1 LNHLEALMAYLYLG
15 ALLFGGPHLFST
27 LLPGARDS
35 VKASFGEKAWKG
47 FYSLVS
53 LAGII
58 FFILAYR
65 AMGNGVYGEPLY
77 DVSPAARHVT
87 MLAALLMFI
96 LLGASHGKGYIKK
109 AVRHPMSLGIALW
122 SGAHL
127 LANNERA
134 VVWLF
139 ATLFVVAV
147 TDLVFSLARGK
158 KPDHVPQL
166 KSDIRAVVI
175 GMVLY
180 VVFLVGFHPY
190 VLGVPVVG

>member
-1 LNHLEALMAYLYLG
+1 MAYLYLG

-27 LLPGARDS
+27 LLPGVRNS
-35 VKASFGEKAWKG
+35 VKAALGEKAWKG
-47 FYSLVS
+47 LYAVS
-53 LAGII
+53 ALLGIV

-65 AMGNGVYGEPLY
+65 AMGSAPLGDNLYEPY
-77 DVSPAARHVT
+77 PGAKHIA

-109 AVRHPMSLGIALW
+109 FVRHPMSLGIALW

-127 LANNERA
+127 LANGERA

-147 TDLVFSLARGK
+147 ADFVFSWARGK
-158 KPDHVPQL
+158 KPDHVPQV

-175 GMVLY
+175 GMIMY
-180 VVFLVGFHPY
+180 VVFLIGFHTY
-190 VLGVPVVG
+190 ILGVPVVG

>member
-1 LNHLEALMAYLYLG
+1 MAYLYLG

-27 LLPGARDS
+27 LLPGVRNNLKSAL
-35 VKASFGEKAWKG
+35 GEKAWKG
-47 FYSLVS
+47 IYALAS
-53 LAGII
+53 LAGIV

-65 AMGNGVYGEPLY
+65 AMGDGAYGDALY
-77 DVSPAARHVT
+77 DVSPAGKHVA
-87 MLAALLMFI
+87 MLASLLLFI

-127 LANNERA
+127 LANSERA
-134 VVWLF
+134 VVWMF

-147 TDLVFSLARGK
+147 ADLVFSLARGK
-158 KPDHVPQL
+158 KPDHVPQV

-175 GMVLY
+175 GLVLY
-180 VVFLVGFHPY
+180 VVFLFGFHPY

>member
-1 LNHLEALMAYLYLG
+1 MAYLYLG

-27 LLPGARDS
+27 LLPGVRNTLKGAL
-35 VKASFGEKAWKG
+35 GEKAWKG
-47 FYSLVS
+47 LYAVASL
-53 LAGII
+53 LGIV

-65 AMGNGVYGEPLY
+65 AMGDGVYGEPLY
-77 DVSPAARHVT
+77 DVVPGARHFA
-87 MLAALLMFI
+87 MLASLLMFI

-127 LANNERA
+127 MANNERA

-139 ATLFVVAV
+139 ATLLVVAV
-147 TDLVFSLARGK
+147 ADFVFSWARGK
-158 KPDHVPQL
+158 KPDHVPQV

-175 GMVLY
+175 GMIMY
-180 VVFLVGFHPY
+180 VVFLFGFHPY